1 MQWNAC
7 FGILRAS
14 VAQNICQVTSVTIAV
29 S

>member
-7 FGILRAS
+7 FSIFRAS
-14 VAQNICQVTSVTIAV
+14 ITQNICQVTSVTIAV